1 MRLWDLVY
9 LRLPNFSHSYTR
21 HVSSFTQVMC
31 LLFCQ
36 PVQTSHPLALVYF
49 LLQRFMGFQ
58 KPVPTGFAP
67 SQTTSTIWRTLNS
80 LSMFEHVWAHVCIN
94 LSIFRI
100 TSLSPMLLMF
110 QVPCGTGVWDARS
123 STPRTCWTLP
133 SSVPSWAP
141 AAWAPWCWW
150 VATSLSNVTSFA
162 VFPSRKTHSYNM
174 LQYVTICYNM
184 LQYVTICYNM
194 LQYVTMNL

>member
-21 HVSSFTQVMC
+21 HVFSFTQVMC

-67 SQTTSTIWRTLNS
+67 SQTTSTIWRTLRYIKQ
-80 LSMFEHVWAHVCIN
+80 FEHVWACLSSCLHQFEHLPHHFTFAHAAHVSSAHAAPDFGT
-94 LSIFRI
+94 LGARHLGPVGD
-100 TSLSPMLLMF
+100 SLRPRHHELQLHGHRDADESPAH
-110 QVPCGTGVWDARS
+110 C
-123 STPRTCWTLP
+123 RT
-133 SSVPSWAP
+133 
-141 AAWAPWCWW
+141 
-150 VATSLSNVTSFA
+150 
-162 VFPSRKTHSYNM
+162 
-174 LQYVTICYNM
+174 
-184 LQYVTICYNM
+184 
-194 LQYVTMNL
+194 